1 MIRWRYLAFIILKL
15 DLNIISV
22 KHIEVFQKITLKEK
36 KKKNTPVNTDV
47 INQTHG
53 KTCLVLL
60 PSRPDTLH
68 KLPIVLAITAKSIIY
83 YFLVND

>member
-1 MIRWRYLAFIILKL
+1 MCWRYLAFIILKL
-15 DLNIISV
+15 NLNIIST
-22 KHIEVFQKITLKEK
+22 KHLEVFQKITLKA
-36 KKKNTPVNTDV
+36 KKNTPVNTDV

-68 KLPIVLAITAKSIIY
+68 KLPIVLAITAKPIIY

>member
-1 MIRWRYLAFIILKL
+1 MSWRYLASIIVKL

-22 KHIEVFQKITLKEK
+22 KHIEVFLKNHFES
-36 KKKNTPVNTDV
+36 KKNTPVNTDV

-68 KLPIVLAITAKSIIY
+68 KLPIVLAITAKPIIY

>member
-1 MIRWRYLAFIILKL
+1 MSWRYLAFIIVKL
-15 DLNIISV
+15 DLHIISV
-22 KHIEVFQKITLKEK
+22 KHIEVFLKNHFES
-36 KKKNTPVNTDV
+36 KKNTPVNTDV

-68 KLPIVLAITAKSIIY
+68 KLPIVLAITAKPIIY

>member
-1 MIRWRYLAFIILKL
+1 MIRWRYLAFIIVKL

-22 KHIEVFQKITLKEK
+22 KHIEVFLKNHFES
-36 KKKNTPVNTDV
+36 KKNTPVNTDV

-68 KLPIVLAITAKSIIY
+68 KLPIVLAITARPIIY

>member
-1 MIRWRYLAFIILKL
+1 MSWRYLAFIIVKL
-15 DLNIISV
+15 DLNIIYV
-22 KHIEVFQKITLKEK
+22 KHIEVFLKNHFES
-36 KKKNTPVNTDV
+36 KKNTPVNTDV

-68 KLPIVLAITAKSIIY
+68 KLPIVLAITAKPIIY

>member
-1 MIRWRYLAFIILKL
+1 MSWRYLAFIIVKL

-22 KHIEVFQKITLKEK
+22 KHIEVFLKNHFES
-36 KKKNTPVNTDV
+36 KKNTPVNTDV

-68 KLPIVLAITAKSIIY
+68 KLPIVLAITARPIIY

>member
-1 MIRWRYLAFIILKL
+1 MSWRYLAFIILKL
-15 DLNIISV
+15 NLNIITV
-22 KHIEVFQKITLKEK
+22 KHLEVFQKITLKA
-36 KKKNTPVNTDV
+36 KKNTPVNTDV

-60 PSRPDTLH
+60 PSRSDTLH
-68 KLPIVLAITAKSIIY
+68 KLPIVLAITAKPIIY

>member
-22 KHIEVFQKITLKEK
+22 KHLEVFQKITLKA
-36 KKKNTPVNTDV
+36 KKNTPVNTDV

-68 KLPIVLAITAKSIIY
+68 KLPIVLAITARPIIY